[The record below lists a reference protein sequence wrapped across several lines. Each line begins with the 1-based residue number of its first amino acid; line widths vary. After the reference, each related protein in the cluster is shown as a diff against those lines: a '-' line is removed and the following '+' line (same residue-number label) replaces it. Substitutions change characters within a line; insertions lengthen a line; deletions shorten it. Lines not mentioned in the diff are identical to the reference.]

1 MDFIRKNKYVV
12 AVLVVLI
19 GIALAGYEFYQVSKA
34 DETAVKVGE
43 VRYGTLTETISA
55 TGSLAAEDNV
65 DISSKVTGRIVEVLV
80 KENQHV
86 NAGDVL
92 VKLDATSVKA
102 ALAQAEAQMSYAAV
116 TYRRYADLVSQG
128 AISQSEFDSAEADYK
143 VAVASYEKAASDVDD
158 TIIVTPI
165 SGYVIGKPTPV
176 GQTISSGISEPQVI
190 MSIATLDNME
200 IETLVDESD
209 IGQVRVGQQVR
220 FTVDAYSDEV
230 FTGKVRLIS
239 RSATTENNVIYYT
252 VYVTVDDSKG
262 KLLPTMTARTEI
274 IVAEENDTTIV
285 PVNCIYFEGKR
296 RYVKVYDE
304 KTKSSRDVDVTLG
317 LASDSEI
324 SVKGAELKPGEKLL
338 VKKVVAKQS
347 GNGRMGPPPM

>member
-1 MDFIRKNKYVV
+1 MSFLKKNKYVV
-12 AVLVVLI
+12 AIVIFLVAVAY
-19 GIALAGYEFYQVSKA
+19 GCYQIYDLTKEEEA
-34 DETAVKVGE
+34 EVKLGE
-43 VRYGTLTETISA
+43 VRKGTLTEAISA
-55 TGSLAAEDNV
+55 TGSLSAEDNV

-80 KENQHV
+80 TENQRV

-92 VKLDATSVKA
+92 VRLDATSVKA
-102 ALAQAEAQMSYAAV
+102 TLAQAEAELDYAAK
-116 TYRRYADLVSQG
+116 TYRRYARLLSEG
-128 AISQSEFDSAEADYK
+128 AISQSDFDQVEADYK
-143 VAVASYEKAASDVDD
+143 VAKSSYDKAVSDVDD
-158 TIIVTPI
+158 TVIVTPI

-209 IGQVRVGQQVR
+209 IGQVREGQRVK
-220 FTVDAYSDEV
+220 FTVDAYTDEV

-274 IVAEENDTTIV
+274 IVDEAENVTIV
-285 PVNCIYFEGKR
+285 PLNCIHFEGKR
-296 RYVKVYDE
+296 RFVKVYNE
-304 KTKSSRDVDVTLG
+304 KTKESKEVDVTLG
-317 LASDSEI
+317 LSSDSEV
-324 SVKGAELKPGEKLL
+324 SVSGAQLTPGEKLL
-338 VKKVVAKQS
+338 VRKAVAKQT
-347 GNGRMGPPPM
+347 NTRMGPPPM